1 MKELKERI
9 INEGRVIEPDI
20 LKVDSF
26 VNHQIDVNL
35 MDKIALF
42 FKPKFKDVNKIVTI
56 EASGIA
62 VACSVA
68 RVYDNAPVVFAKKAL
83 SKVNVDKNYNTD
95 IFSFTKKKT
104 SNCFI
109 DRSYLNKGD
118 NILIIDDFLAEG
130 NAALGL
136 IDICQQSGANVVG
149 VGVVVE
155 KGFQGGRSRI
165 EEKGVKVVS
174 AASIKEFKNGKVILN

>member
-9 INEGRVIEPDI
+9 IKEGRVIEPDI

-35 MDKIALF
+35 MDQIAAF
-42 FKPKFKDVNKIVTI
+42 FKPHFIGVNKIVTI

-68 RVYDNAPVVFAKKAL
+68 RVYNNAPVVFAKKAK
-83 SKVNVDKNYNTD
+83 SKVNVDNIYSTD
-95 IFSFTKKKT
+95 IFSFTKKVT

-109 DRSYLNKGD
+109 DKSYLHRGD
-118 NILIIDDFLAEG
+118 KILIIDDFLAEG

-136 IDICQQSGANVVG
+136 IDLCRQAGAEVVG

-155 KGFQGGRSRI
+155 KGFQNGRARI
-165 EEKGVKVVS
+165 ENTGVKVVS